1 MKSLAWPTLTREMG
15 SMKDE
20 ILRHFDVVA
29 VDMRHDA
36 LGANRDEIEV
46 LKDAKVD
53 HEERIIGLEQMAGL
67 PS

>member
-1 MKSLAWPTLTREMG
+1 MG